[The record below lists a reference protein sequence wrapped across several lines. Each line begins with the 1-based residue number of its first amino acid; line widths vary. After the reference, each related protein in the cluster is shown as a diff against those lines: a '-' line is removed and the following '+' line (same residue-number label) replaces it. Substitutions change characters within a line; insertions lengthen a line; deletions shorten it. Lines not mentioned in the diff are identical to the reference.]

1 MNTTQKM
8 KTFKF
13 FNELKKGLTTNMAAL
28 EAQQLMDKNKLTP
41 SSKKN

>member
-1 MNTTQKM
+1 MNTTKKM

-28 EAQQLMDKNKLTP
+28 EAQQLMNKSKVP
-41 SSKKN
+41 ASSKKN

>member
-28 EAQQLMDKNKLTP
+28 EAQQLINKSK
-41 SSKKN
+41 SSQSPKKN